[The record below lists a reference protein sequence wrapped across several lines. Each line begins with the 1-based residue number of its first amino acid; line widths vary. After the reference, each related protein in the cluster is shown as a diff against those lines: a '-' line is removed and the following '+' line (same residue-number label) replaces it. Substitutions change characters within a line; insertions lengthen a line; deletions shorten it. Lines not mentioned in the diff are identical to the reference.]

1 MAIQITKENDTLIF
15 YVSGVVDLY
24 TEKTI
29 RKEILNSLSVDYEN
43 VILDMEETKN
53 IDSAGIGMLI
63 YLNNYFKKAGRK
75 FALRSIQHSLM
86 KVFQRGLFEKLF
98 KII

>member
-1 MAIQITKENDTLIF
+1 MAVHIVKEDDNIV
-15 YVSGVVDLY
+15 YKISGVVDLY
-24 TEKTI
+24 TEKAI
-29 RKEILNSLSVDYEN
+29 RKEILNSLPKDYES

-63 YLNNYFKKAGRK
+63 YLNNYFKKDGRN

-98 KII
+98 KIL